1 MRLDSLGGA
10 AGSTPREW
18 RLTFW
23 PRAPARRAK
32 AKVLSWEPERVIV
45 AHGMWARSGG
55 REVIEQGLHWL

>member
-1 MRLDSLGGA
+1 VPRGTHQRVAPHLMA
-10 AGSTPREW
+10 AG
-18 RLTFW
+18 
-23 PRAPARRAK
+23 PARRAK